1 MCLERRERNDGLN
14 ENNRDI
20 LKMLLEKILDIDIY
34 DIEVLNVESIIGNI
48 HVKGK
53 RLDLNLK
60 TNIGKINVEV
70 NSTNKDYVHS
80 KNFSYL
86 ADLYSHDIQ
95 VGKMYNE
102 RTKYIQVNLFYEL
115 NKKIKTKES

>member
-1 MCLERRERNDGLN
+1 MENKKWYSGKYDRVFKEVMLN
-14 ENNRDI
+14 ESNRDI
-20 LKMLLEKILDIDIY
+20 LKMLLEKILDIVIY

-60 TNIGKINVEV
+60 TNMGKINVEV

-86 ADLYSHDIQ
+86 AD
-95 VGKMYNE
+95 
-102 RTKYIQVNLFYEL
+102 
-115 NKKIKTKES
+115 